1 MIILITIM
9 VIMIKKISDVVI
21 KLIKNTKINKRFAYR
36 GAYS

>member
-1 MIILITIM
+1 
-9 VIMIKKISDVVI
+9 MIKKISDVVI